1 MISLLQKV
9 RQPFNANA
17 VAQATAIA
25 ALKDQDWVNQCR
37 IRNTSGLKQLEEG
50 LTKIGLE
57 YIKSSANF
65 ILIQVGDGLEVF
77 NKLQKRG
84 IITRP
89 MSKELG
95 QYLRISVGTEHE
107 NEKVIFALNEIFKG
121 KINI

>member
-1 MISLLQKV
+1 M
-9 RQPFNANA
+9 
-17 VAQATAIA
+17 
-25 ALKDQDWVNQCR
+25 NQCR

-89 MSKELG
+89 MSKELS

>member
-1 MISLLQKV
+1 MTHQWLL
-9 RQPFNANA
+9 
-17 VAQATAIA
+17 
-25 ALKDQDWVNQCR
+25 
-37 IRNTSGLKQLEEG
+37 
-50 LTKIGLE
+50 
-57 YIKSSANF
+57 
-65 ILIQVGDGLEVF
+65 LIQVGDGLEVF

-121 KINI
+121 KINKTTSTKYRTVQG